1 MVISLKSEFDS
12 LISADVKSAIMTA
25 SKVAEKNNIKIY
37 LIGGIVRDLILAN
50 DIKDVDISVE
60 YDAIEYAK
68 LLVEE
73 TECEIIST
81 QENLRTAKVRFLNG
95 VEIDFASTREEK
107 YTKSGVL
114 PIAYNFGCEL
124 SKDVK
129 RRDFTINTLALSL
142 TSKEKFSLVDY
153 LGGYEDIQNKKIKI
167 IHNKSFIDDPSRI
180 IRALKFKVRFDFEIE
195 EQTSI
200 LMQNYLNNVDTTMPL
215 ERIKSELKQYFSIP
229 QKGIYEYLITTNAY
243 KLIADNPIKKIDD
256 NRIQYEDDLWFIYI
270 ALLLVNSSYD
280 ERLNLSASEKRILLE
295 VKEMMEMS
303 APVTNIEIYNAFS
316 NKSDLSL
323 RIYYLISK
331 DEALQRFLTALK
343 QIKVLITGKEL
354 IELGFIP
361 SPYFNELFE
370 KVLKEKLDGNLQT
383 KEDEL
388 EFVKQFIKK
397 EE

>member
-12 LISADVKSAIMTA
+12 LISADVKSAIMVA
-25 SKVAEKNNIKIY
+25 SKVAENHNIKIY

-81 QENLRTAKVRFLNG
+81 QENLRTAKVKFSNG
-95 VEIDFASTREEK
+95 IEIDFASTREEK

-114 PIAYNFGCEL
+114 PVAYNFGCEL

-142 TSKEKFSLVDY
+142 MGKEKFSLVDY
-153 LGGYEDIQNKKIKI
+153 LGGYEDIQNKKIRI
-167 IHNKSFIDDPSRI
+167 IHNNSFIDDPSRI

-200 LMQNYLNNVDTTMPL
+200 LMQNYLNNVDMTMPL
-215 ERIKSELKQYFSIP
+215 ERIKGELKQYFSI
-229 QKGIYEYLITTNAY
+229 QKKGIYEYLITTNAY

-270 ALLLVNSSYD
+270 ALLLVNSNYD
-280 ERLNLSASEKRILLE
+280 ERLNLSSSEKKVLLE
-295 VKEMMEMS
+295 VKEMLEMKL
-303 APVTNIEIYNAFS
+303 PVSNIEVYNSYS
-316 NKSDLSL
+316 NKNDISL
-323 RIYYLISK
+323 RIYYLISQEK
-331 DEALQRFLTALK
+331 TLQRFLTALK

>member
-12 LISADVKSAIMTA
+12 LISADVKSAIMAA
-25 SKVAEKNNIKIY
+25 SKVAENHNIKIY

-81 QENLRTAKVRFLNG
+81 QENLRTAKVKFSNG
-95 VEIDFASTREEK
+95 IEIDFASTREEK

-114 PIAYNFGCEL
+114 PVAYNFGCEL

-142 TSKEKFSLVDY
+142 TGKEKFSLVDY
-153 LGGYEDIQNKKIKI
+153 LGGYEDIQNKKIRI
-167 IHNKSFIDDPSRI
+167 IHNNSFIDDPSRI

-200 LMQNYLNNVDTTMPL
+200 LMQNYLNNVDMTMPL
-215 ERIKSELKQYFSIP
+215 ERIKGELKQYFSI
-229 QKGIYEYLITTNAY
+229 QKKGIYEYLITTNAY

-256 NRIQYEDDLWFIYI
+256 NRIQFEDDLWFIYI
-270 ALLLVNSSYD
+270 ALLLVNSNYD
-280 ERLNLSASEKRILLE
+280 ERLNLSASEKKVLLE
-295 VKEMMEMS
+295 VKEMLEMKL
-303 APVTNIEIYNAFS
+303 PVSNIEVYNAYS
-316 NKSDLSL
+316 NKNDISL
-323 RIYYLISK
+323 RIYYLISQEK
-331 DEALQRFLTALK
+331 TLQRFLTALK

>member
-12 LISADVKSAIMTA
+12 LISADVKSAIMAA
-25 SKVAEKNNIKIY
+25 SKVAENHNIKIY

-81 QENLRTAKVRFLNG
+81 QENLRTAKVKFSNG
-95 VEIDFASTREEK
+95 IEIDFASTREEK

-114 PIAYNFGCEL
+114 PVAYNFGCEL

-142 TSKEKFSLVDY
+142 TGKEKFSLVDY
-153 LGGYEDIQNKKIKI
+153 LGGYEDIQNKKIRI
-167 IHNKSFIDDPSRI
+167 IHNNSFIDDPSRI

-195 EQTSI
+195 EQTFS
-200 LMQNYLNNVDTTMPL
+200 LMQDYLNNVDTTMPL
-215 ERIKSELKQYFSIP
+215 ERIKGELKQYFSI
-229 QKGIYEYLITTNAY
+229 QKKGIYEYLITTNAY

-270 ALLLVNSSYD
+270 ALLLVNSNYD
-280 ERLNLSASEKRILLE
+280 ERLNLSASEKKVLLE
-295 VKEMMEMS
+295 VKEMLEMKL
-303 APVTNIEIYNAFS
+303 PVSNIEVYNSYS
-316 NKSDLSL
+316 NKNDISL
-323 RIYYLISK
+323 RIYYLISQEK
-331 DEALQRFLTALK
+331 TLQRFLTALK

-370 KVLKEKLDGNLQT
+370 KVLKEKLDGKLQT